1 VRTRNP
7 PAHEYLARRRGK
19 SSGKSSMTCARIAS
33 RSLPRAAVSDSVRAT
48 LRTVRMTRPWWISS
62 HLSPRSSGTSLLA
75 LVRIRNYE
83 CDLIRSYLEHRHRD
97 RKRSSASMSSEWDR
111 GRYPSIY
118 LREEQALIELAQ
130 QGGIAVDESGRFL
143 VRPKLDA
150 PAVPP
155 LPAEYR
161 DQAHVVVDSATAAQ
175 PLELPGPNRSD
186 DATPTHAD
194 PSSSPLAR

>member
-1 VRTRNP
+1 
-7 PAHEYLARRRGK
+7 
-19 SSGKSSMTCARIAS
+19 
-33 RSLPRAAVSDSVRAT
+33 
-48 LRTVRMTRPWWISS
+48 
-62 HLSPRSSGTSLLA
+62 
-75 LVRIRNYE
+75 
-83 CDLIRSYLEHRHRD
+83 
-97 RKRSSASMSSEWDR
+97 MSSEWDR

-161 DQAHVVVDSATAAQ
+161 DQAHVVDSSSAAQ
-175 PLELPGPNRSD
+175 PLEFSDPNRSD
-186 DATPTHAD
+186 DPTPTHAD
-194 PSSSPLAR
+194 ASAS